1 MKKVDSTIVKET
13 TYVALVTLVLSV
25 LMQSVFLVL
34 GKWNL
39 SVLFSNIL
47 GAFFSVLN
55 FFLMGLTIQS
65 SLGKEVKDAK
75 NRMKLSQTLRTLMM
89 FLVAVVAYV
98 VSYFNIIAVVIP
110 YLFPRIAV
118 TLRGLTIKKGNEVK
132 DE

>member
-1 MKKVDSTIVKET
+1 MKKVDSTVVKET

-25 LMQSVFLVL
+25 LMQSIFLVL

-39 SVLFSNIL
+39 SVLFSNVL
-47 GAFFSVLN
+47 GAFFAVLN
-55 FFLMGLTIQS
+55 FFLMGLTIQF

-110 YLFPRIAV
+110 FLFPRIAV
-118 TLRGLTIKKGNEVK
+118 TLRGLTIKKGNEV
-132 DE
+132 ENG

>member
-1 MKKVDSTIVKET
+1 MKKVDSTVVKET

-25 LMQSVFLVL
+25 LMQSIFLVL
-34 GKWNL
+34 GKWDL
-39 SVLFSNIL
+39 SVLFSNVL
-47 GAFFSVLN
+47 GAFFAVLN
-55 FFLMGLTIQS
+55 FFLMGLTIQF

-110 YLFPRIAV
+110 FLFPRIAV
-118 TLRGLTIKKGNEVK
+118 TLRGLTIKKGNEV
-132 DE
+132 ENG